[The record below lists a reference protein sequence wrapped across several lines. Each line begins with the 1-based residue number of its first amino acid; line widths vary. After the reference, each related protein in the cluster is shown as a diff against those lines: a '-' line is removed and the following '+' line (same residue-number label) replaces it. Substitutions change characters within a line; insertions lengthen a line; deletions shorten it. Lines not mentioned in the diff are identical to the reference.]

1 MAKDAEIKLIL
12 ETQEF
17 LQAAKAVGPAL
28 QKALDVS
35 GDIKGVENYQKELH
49 KLVEDKK
56 VLLTKSG
63 KLEGPFNVKNLEK
76 YEGKLKDLFKY
87 VEEYKAGEA
96 RLKELGVDPTTGAG
110 IASLRGKIGAETRTG
125 ENGDPETARRN
136 YAEANKLLERRAELE
151 TIILTEYKKEQ
162 ATIDGIHKKVK
173 GVATIGT
180 EHKDAIE
187 AVNTAYDELLNKT
200 DEVNQ
205 ATEED
210 ATAQQKV
217 TDATQETVDAYQD
230 LINLKNEGESES
242 PTTSSRDT
250 SADIT
255 SNEGLNDIE
264 QSATTADTS
273 IKELLS
279 TLSKY
284 KEKLIE
290 VQKAGENTA
299 SVEADIANTT
309 DTIKSKIEDA
319 LNFDRST
326 ASFTDLMNHFKQL
339 KTIES
344 AFANMEQ
351 IPTELAQAF
360 EAVRAELLATKG
372 DIKDYERSFKGT
384 SFSDTFKNV
393 SSTVKKVTS
402 SIRQGFQ
409 TVQRVVT
416 KAISVMRSA
425 VNGFV
430 KLFRA
435 GFKIVG
441 NAINKVKSHFS
452 GMSSSMRSNFKHLI
466 TSLTKYVLG
475 FRSLFFLVRRLR
487 KYVGEGIKNLA
498 QFNDGN
504 NEVNRSITALLS
516 SLLYLKNAWAAAF
529 SPIITFITPWLS
541 GLIDKLAEV
550 GNAIAKFVGR
560 LTGQTVV
567 FNAVKVDAQDY
578 AKSLSDVGSSAGG
591 AADKT
596 KKLTDRLAA
605 FDDLN
610 VLGKDNDNDN
620 TGSGG
625 GGGADELYT
634 PDPNEM
640 FKIVDA
646 GQDLLQK
653 LKDMWAT
660 ADFTELGE
668 IFSDKF
674 VEALNK
680 INWPKIQ
687 LTLAKIGRSI
697 GTFLTGALSNQE
709 MWDTVGEAIG
719 EGINSLSLFLNGLL
733 TSSDFNLGEGILTLI
748 TSALDT
754 IRFDVIK
761 SNFDM
766 LGDKL
771 IEAINTLVDGLAE
784 NDGEGISTL
793 AESLTTFITKAINGI
808 HWDGILAI
816 ASTIGG
822 SILDGIIQGL
832 TATPEGSFT
841 NALGNFMNSIKTAF
855 ETGDPTEAANGLTTF
870 LSNVFANVDFAT
882 VWTNVQS
889 FFNQLFTNIF
899 SSIQIED
906 DGSLFSGLFTALTG
920 VGETLANVFN
930 TVMEILPQV
939 LPGLMLITDV
949 SMNFINALLP
959 LVEIIL
965 PPLNNLIAQITS
977 LISALLVPAL
987 QLLQPVFTAIA
998 LILDVI
1004 SPIIEQIVGFITD
1017 STSGTENL
1025 IEPLTELVMAILTP
1039 LSELLRPIMH
1049 VVGILLDLVISIL
1062 SPIMDL
1068 LSPLIE
1074 MLTACLSPIF
1084 ELLGLIGEIIEAV
1097 VVPLLTVFTTCV
1109 KVWVVPV
1116 LKGLVGAMG
1125 AVKDIFNTVT
1135 TVINGSI
1142 TFWKNA
1148 FKAFGDW
1155 LKGIINGWIG
1165 QIERFI
1171 NLLIYGLNLAIGALN
1186 KLHVDIPDWV
1196 PDIGG
1201 GTLGF
1206 NIPTL
1211 STISIPRL
1219 AQGAVIPPNKE
1230 FMAILGDQS
1239 HGTNIEAPLDT
1250 IKQAVAEASGNAE
1263 VIQLLQQLIS
1273 VVESKN
1279 LTIGDKDIGKA
1290 NARYT
1295 QQQKLIRGTSF

>member
-1 MAKDAEIKLIL
+1 MAKDAEIKLVL
-12 ETQEF
+12 ETHEF

-96 RLKELGVDPTTGAG
+96 RLKELGVDPNTGAG
-110 IASLRGKIGAETRTG
+110 IASLRGKIGAETRKG

-173 GVATIGT
+173 NVATIGV

-205 ATEED
+205 ITEED
-210 ATAQQKV
+210 ASAQQKV

-230 LINLKNEGESES
+230 LINVKNESGS
-242 PTTSSRDT
+242 PASSSRDT

-255 SNEGLNDIE
+255 SNDGLNNIE

-273 IKELLS
+273 IKGLLS

-290 VQKAGENTA
+290 VQNAGENTA
-299 SVEADIANTT
+299 SVEADIANTA

-339 KTIES
+339 KSIES
-344 AFANMEQ
+344 AFANIEQ

-409 TVQRVVT
+409 TAQRIVT

-425 VNGFV
+425 VNSFV

-435 GFKIVG
+435 GFKVVG

-487 KYVGEGIKNLA
+487 KYVGEGIQNLA

-504 NEVNRSITALLS
+504 NEVNRSITTLLS
-516 SLLYLKNAWAAAF
+516 SLLFLKNAWAAAF
-529 SPIITFITPWLS
+529 SPIITFVSGWLS
-541 GLIDKLAEV
+541 MLIDKLAEV
-550 GNAIAKFVGR
+550 GNAIAKFIGR
-560 LTGQTVV
+560 LTGQAVV

-578 AKSLSDVGSSAGG
+578 AQSLSDVGSSAGG

-653 LKDMWAT
+653 LKDMWAN
-660 ADFTELGE
+660 ADFSELGE
-668 IFSDKF
+668 TLSERFA
-674 VEALNK
+674 EALNN
-680 INWPKIQ
+680 INWSKIQ
-687 LTLAKIGRSI
+687 LIISKIGKSI
-697 GTFLTGALSNQE
+697 GTFLTGALSNQDLWKE
-709 MWDTVGEAIG
+709 IGEAIG
-719 EGINSLSLFLNGLL
+719 EGINSLSLFLNSLL
-733 TSSDFNLGEGILTLI
+733 TSSDFNIGEGILTLI

-754 IRFDVIK
+754 INFDVIK

-771 IEAINTLVDGLAE
+771 IEALNTLVDGLAE

-808 HWDGILAI
+808 HWDSILAI

-870 LSNVFANVDFAT
+870 LSNVFAGVDFAT

-906 DGSLFSGLFTALTG
+906 DGSLFSGLFTTLKG

-939 LPGLMLITDV
+939 LPGLMLITDA

-998 LILDVI
+998 LILDAI

-1017 STSGTENL
+1017 STSGTEGL
-1025 IEPLTELVMAILTP
+1025 IEPLTELVTTLLTP
-1039 LSELLRPIMH
+1039 LSVLLPPIMH
-1049 VVGILLDLVISIL
+1049 IVQIILDLVTDIL
-1062 SPIMDL
+1062 NPIMELISPLLEILNDC
-1068 LSPLIE
+1068 LSPLTDVFDVIG
-1074 MLTACLSPIF
+1074 
-1084 ELLGLIGEIIEAV
+1084 ELLEYSLIPFLNLFASVIRV
-1097 VVPLLTVFTTCV
+1097 FVVPILKILVTGVQSASGVISMLSTVVRVVLAGLKTLFEKAGVFV
-1109 KVWVVPV
+1109 KSWVNSIIGGIEW
-1116 LKGLVGAMG
+1116 L
-1125 AVKDIFNTVT
+1125 
-1135 TVINGSI
+1135 INKI
-1142 TFWKNA
+1142 
-1148 FKAFGDW
+1148 
-1155 LKGIINGWIG
+1155 
-1165 QIERFI
+1165 
-1171 NLLIYGLNLAIGALN
+1171 IGAFNSLIRVMN
-1186 KLHVDIPDWV
+1186 GLSFDIPDWV
-1196 PDIGG
+1196 PNIGG
-1201 GTLGF
+1201 GKFGF
-1206 NIPTL
+1206 SL
-1211 STISIPRL
+1211 KEMSTISIPRL

-1230 FMAILGDQS
+1230 FMAVLGDQS

-1250 IKQAVAEASGNAE
+1250 IKQAVAEVAGNEE